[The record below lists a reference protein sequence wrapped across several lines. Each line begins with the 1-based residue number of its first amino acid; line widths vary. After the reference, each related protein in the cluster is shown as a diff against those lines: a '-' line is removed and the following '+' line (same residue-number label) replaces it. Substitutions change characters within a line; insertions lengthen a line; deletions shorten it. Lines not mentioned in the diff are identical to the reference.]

1 MYLESGGQGEG
12 VPEGKRA
19 GVRLGTSSGA
29 AVRQQVEFMFMD
41 SGKRGGQIGERLVVV
56 VVIDVGASSSRNAE
70 SLRRTH
76 PNVRFHL
83 SRK

>member
-29 AVRQQVEFMFMD
+29 AVRQQVEFTE
-41 SGKRGGQIGERLVVV
+41 SGKRGRRIGERLVVV
-56 VVIDVGASSSRNAE
+56 VV
-70 SLRRTH
+70 
-76 PNVRFHL
+76 
-83 SRK
+83 